1 ATEVVHHIIAFAVPP
16 RDSSEPVPVGPPLL
30 PPLIPESRK
39 ATVLCGTAPGDMP
52 SILRP
57 GYAKKIPKGSR
68 IILQMHYTPNGRAQT
83 DPSSIALI
91 FAREPPKYLVQS
103 VPVMQYRLSIPA
115 GAANHKVESEGPWD
129 LGRGPKGF
137 PDDVQL
143 VSFMPHMHLRGK
155 DFFIE

>member
-1 ATEVVHHIIAFAVPP
+1 
-16 RDSSEPVPVGPPLL
+16 
-30 PPLIPESRK
+30 
-39 ATVLCGTAPGDMP
+39 CGTAPGDMP

-83 DPSSIALI
+83 DRSSIALI

-115 GAANHKVESEGPWD
+115 GAANHKVESERPWD

-155 DFFIE
+155 DFFIEAQYPDGKTEALLSVPRFNFNWQMAYRLAEPKRLPKGTIIHC